1 MEKTKEY
8 WSIHKEVYNN
18 ELNELDVDII
28 QKISNSPLGHEARLF
43 NNRVDKEI
51 ERRVKVTVS

>member
-8 WSIHKEVYNN
+8 WNIHKEVYNN

-28 QKISNSPLGHEARLF
+28 QKISSSPTSQEARLF
-43 NNRVDKEI
+43 NKRVSKET
-51 ERRVKVTVS
+51 ERRLKPAIK